1 MSDQTTLDVLTGMYA
16 AEAQYLAAGG
26 PGKASFTILA
36 PYFADDVVLHQADAL
51 PYRGIW
57 RGHAG
62 LERFFTA
69 MSAVWE
75 VFDFLDQQ
83 FLATGSTAVV
93 HTRIQARARATGRE
107 LRFPI
112 LQTLRLEDARI
123 AEIRPFYWDTHAIA
137 DVTRLHPSESDER
150 SSASGK

>member
-1 MSDQTTLDVLTGMYA
+1 MSDQPTLDVLTGMYA
-16 AEAQYLAAGG
+16 AEARYLAAGG
-26 PGKASFTILA
+26 PGNASFDILA

-51 PYRGIW
+51 PYGGIW

-93 HTRIQARARATGRE
+93 HTRIHARARATGRE
-107 LRFPI
+107 LDFPI
-112 LQTLRLEDARI
+112 LQTLRVEDARI
-123 AEIRPFYWDTHAIA
+123 AEIRPFYWDTKAIS
-137 DVTRLHPSESDER
+137 DVTRPQPAESRGR
-150 SSASGK
+150 SPASRK